1 MRKKK
6 KYLWDRKTG
15 TSLQFWPQKSTERS
29 LIKPTVPIEY
39 VSNNPSDQI
48 TAPHPLPIK
57 ILRERGIQHA
67 AISEHDAGFYTQ
79 RANED
84 FNYIS
89 FTTGGSVILKID
101 GKKIRLK
108 EGMMFYASS
117 KSEYSLE
124 IPKYWNMFFFHT
136 EKSPRWNLLTKD
148 VYIVKQAEFL
158 EELKFPTY
166 NFFNEV
172 YKEKRSLRL
181 LEIYADMIEIFLR
194 REISGNHSDW
204 YNLDNILH
212 DLQTSSIQTIH
223 TKQIAQQLGMN
234 TYKFDKLC
242 LKNYGVKFAKIVEKI
257 KMQRAKN
264 KLLSAQ
270 IPNISKIAK
279 DCGYANVHSFSRAF
293 SRYFQIT
300 PSEFL
305 KKIDK

>member
-1 MRKKK
+1 MDKQN

-39 VSNNPSDQI
+39 VSNNPKDKI
-48 TAPHPLPIK
+48 TAPPPLPIK

-79 RANED
+79 RANEN
-84 FNYIS
+84 FNYVS
-89 FTTGGSVILKID
+89 FTTGGNVILKID

-108 EGMMFYASS
+108 KGMMFYASS

-124 IPKYWNMFFFHT
+124 IPKYWSMFFFHM
-136 EKSPRWNLLTKD
+136 EKSAKWNFLTKD
-148 VYIVKQAEFL
+148 IYIVKQAEFL
-158 EELKFPTY
+158 EDIKFPTY

-194 REISGNHSDW
+194 REISGNHADW
-204 YNLDNILH
+204 HILDNILY
-212 DLQTSSIQTIH
+212 DLQSNSIRSIQT
-223 TKQIAQQLGMN
+223 KQVAKQLDMN
-234 TYKFDKLC
+234 IYEFDKLC
-242 LKNYGVKFAKIVEKI
+242 VKNYGMKFAKLVEKI

-264 KLLSAQ
+264 KLLSTQ
-270 IPNISKIAK
+270 IPNIKQIAL

-293 SRYFQIT
+293 SRYFKT
-300 PSEFL
+300 SPSKFIE
-305 KKIDK
+305 KIGK